1 VANENQNEILIVED
15 DEDIAELMALAFQK
29 EGWAS
34 FKAAKAEDALTALG
48 QHKFAFCVLDLM
60 LPGMDGLSFLRV
72 VRSMSLYR
80 NLPIIIA
87 SAKDDESDI
96 VAGLSLGADDYIVKP
111 FSPRVL
117 VARIKAVLRRNARD
131 ANHDTAQDTLSF
143 KDLVVDR
150 KRHEAKLADRIL
162 DLSAT
167 EFAILETFLQE
178 PGRVFT
184 REQLID
190 RTKGHDYPVTD
201 RAIDVHIVSIRRKLG
216 QASDMLETIR
226 GIGYRLKDET

>member
-1 VANENQNEILIVED
+1 MGNENQNEILIVED

-96 VAGLSLGADDYIVKP
+96 VAGLSLGADD
-111 FSPRVL
+111 
-117 VARIKAVLRRNARD
+117 
-131 ANHDTAQDTLSF
+131 
-143 KDLVVDR
+143 
-150 KRHEAKLADRIL
+150 
-162 DLSAT
+162 
-167 EFAILETFLQE
+167 
-178 PGRVFT
+178 
-184 REQLID
+184 
-190 RTKGHDYPVTD
+190 
-201 RAIDVHIVSIRRKLG
+201 
-216 QASDMLETIR
+216 
-226 GIGYRLKDET
+226 